1 MIIYIFLKD
10 DVFFHNQSI
19 SFWLLGTTGRGG
31 IAVKFGGGAQ
41 GQRERDCPAG
51 GGCPETAGQP
61 VQTP

>member
-1 MIIYIFLKD
+1 MIIFFLKIIY
-10 DVFFHNQSI
+10 FFYNQYI

-31 IAVKFGGGAQ
+31 ISVKFGGGAQ
-41 GQRERDCPAG
+41 GQRKRDCPAG